1 MSFDRLL
8 VANRGE
14 IAIRVARA
22 ATELG
27 LECVAVYSEDDARSL
42 HMLQAR
48 EAHPLSGRGPAAY
61 LDAAQVIRAAVNA
74 GCQAI
79 HPGYGFL
86 AESADFAARC
96 TEAGLV
102 FVGPAPTSLAM
113 FGDKTAA
120 RRLAQSLDVPVLAGT
135 TGSTTLEQAQD
146 FCASLGNEP
155 VIIKAV
161 AGGGGRGMRVV
172 ERAEDLAQAF
182 ERCASEAQAAFG
194 NGAVYVEQFMPRA
207 RHIEIQ
213 VIGDA
218 SGAVTSLGERDCSLQ
233 RRHQKLIEISPSPG
247 LAEATRKRLVAAAL
261 RMARAAHYA
270 SLGTF
275 EFLVDAVDG
284 ERFAFIEAN
293 PRVQV
298 EHTVTEEMLG
308 IDLIQA
314 QLNVARGATLTDLR
328 LTPADIVP
336 RRGFAMQLRVNM
348 ETLDGQGRAVPSAGR
363 LAVYEMPSGPGV
375 RVDGYGYAG
384 YATNPSFDSLL
395 AKLIVSVGTSGPA
408 GYSAL
413 LEKAARALD
422 ETRIEGVQTNLDFL
436 AALVRQSEVVAN
448 RLHTRLAED
457 HAMAL
462 VQAAR
467 GARSASI
474 AGAFTADALQTPAMI
489 EGDVP
494 GLTGVVAP
502 MAGRIVRVVPAV
514 GTTVRTGMALV
525 VIEAMKME
533 HVVAAPCDGIVRSI
547 VSAVDD
553 GVVEG
558 ARMLWLEPHALQD
571 EPGAALD
578 DGAHRRPGAEL
589 DALVERRASVLD
601 EARPEAV
608 HKQHGRGTMTAR
620 ERIAALIDPCTFE
633 EIGML
638 VRPDVGD
645 QPAPA
650 DGVVL
655 GTARIDGRPVVLV
668 SQDFTVFGGSVG
680 HLGRLKMERAARLAL
695 RHGIPLVML
704 LDGGGHRIQDGQN
717 SRAYADAGTTLHHL
731 AKLSGWAPIVG
742 CVLGHGFAANT
753 NFTGMADFVVM
764 VRGVATMGIAGPALV
779 KAGTGEVITAQEL
792 GGASAQVDRFGLA
805 DLGVDSEQAAL
816 DAVKAFLSYLPSN
829 ARALAPSASAAVPAD
844 ADEVARA
851 QALLDIVP
859 SNTRQTYDVRK
870 VLELLAD
877 AGSMF
882 EIKPTFAR
890 SLVTAFGRLDGRP
903 VGFVANQPLV
913 AGGMLDASACDKGA
927 HFIAICDAF
936 GVPLIHLIDVP
947 GFAIGSQAESTTL
960 GRRSAKLLFELGHAS
975 VPRISIV
982 LRKGYGLGYYAMS
995 GGRSFDADA
1004 CFAWPTAEICAMS
1017 VEGSVDVAY
1026 RKDYEA
1032 AADPAAR
1039 RQQIIDCIRANVGA
1053 LQAAE
1058 GFGLD
1063 DVIDPR
1069 TTRRRLMEVLARAPA
1084 RRDNAMP
1091 AKFRAIAPI

>member
-1 MSFDRLL
+1 MSFHKLL

-14 IAIRVARA
+14 IAIRIGRA
-22 ATELG
+22 AAELNIP
-27 LECVAVYSEDDARSL
+27 CVAVFSEDDARSL
-42 HMLQAR
+42 HTLQSR
-48 EAHPLSGRGPAAY
+48 EARPLSGRGPAAY
-61 LDAAQVIRAAVNA
+61 LDAAQIIRAAVDS
-74 GCQAI
+74 GCQAV

-96 TEAGLV
+96 AEAGLI
-102 FVGPAPTSLAM
+102 FVGPTPASLAL

-120 RRLAQSLDVPVLAGT
+120 RRLAQSLDVPVLPGT
-135 TGSTTLEQAQD
+135 TGSTTLAQAQE
-146 FCASLGNEP
+146 FCASLDGEP
-155 VIIKAV
+155 VIIKAL

-172 ERAEDLAQAF
+172 ERVEDLAQAL
-182 ERCASEAQAAFG
+182 ERCASEAQATFG
-194 NGAVYVEQFMPRA
+194 NGDVYVERFMPRA

-213 VIGDA
+213 LIGDA
-218 SGAVTSLGERDCSLQ
+218 GGAVTSLGERDCSLQ
-233 RRHQKLIEISPSPG
+233 RRHQKLIEISPSPN
-247 LAEATRKRLVAAAL
+247 LSAATRDRLATAAL
-261 RMARAAHYA
+261 RMARAARYA

-275 EFLVDAVDG
+275 EFLVDAADG

-298 EHTVTEEMLG
+298 EHTVTEEVLG

-314 QLNVARGATLTDLR
+314 QLNVARGATLADLG
-328 LTPADIVP
+328 LAQEDITP
-336 RRGFAMQLRVNM
+336 RRGYAMQLRINM
-348 ETLDGQGRAVPSAGR
+348 ETLDRQGHTMPSAGR
-363 LAVYEMPSGPGV
+363 LASYEMPSGPGV
-375 RVDGYGYAG
+375 RVDGYGYTG

-395 AKLIVSVGTSGPA
+395 AKLVVSVGTPGPA
-408 GYSAL
+408 GYTAL
-413 LEKAARALD
+413 LDKAARALD
-422 ETRIEGVQTNLDFL
+422 ETRIQGVQTNLDFL
-436 AALVRQSEVVAN
+436 AALVRHPEVVAD
-448 RLHTRLAED
+448 RVHTRLVED
-457 HAMAL
+457 NAMAL
-462 VQAAR
+462 ADAAR
-467 GARSASI
+467 SRHAASV
-474 AGAFTADALQTPAMI
+474 AEVALAEPQQPPT
-489 EGDVP
+489 EEDVS
-494 GLTGVVAP
+494 GQIGVAAP

-514 GTTVRTGMALV
+514 GDTVRTGMAVV

-533 HVVAAPCDGIVRSI
+533 HVVAAPCDGIVTRV

-558 ARMLWLEPHALQD
+558 ARMLWLEPNGLQTGLGVGVDDEARPRSGGCLEALS
-571 EPGAALD
+571 
-578 DGAHRRPGAEL
+578 
-589 DALVERRASVLD
+589 ERRASVLD
-601 EARPEAV
+601 EARPDAV
-608 HKQHGRGTMTAR
+608 RKQHGRGAMTAR
-620 ERIAALIDPCTFE
+620 ERIAALIDPETFE

-638 VRPDVGD
+638 VRPEAGE
-645 QPAPA
+645 QPASA

-680 HLGRLKMERAARLAL
+680 HLGRMKMERAARLAL

-779 KAGTGEVITAQEL
+779 KAGTGETVTAQEL
-792 GGASAQVDRFGLA
+792 GGAPAQVDRFGLA

-816 DAVKAFLSYLPSN
+816 DAVRAFLSYLPSN
-829 ARALAPSASAAVPAD
+829 ARASVPLAGAAASAPAD
-844 ADEVARA
+844 DAQRA

-859 SNTRQTYDVRK
+859 SNTRQAYN
-870 VLELLAD
+870 VLEVLERLAD
-877 AGSMF
+877 AGSLF

-927 HFIAICDAF
+927 HFIAVCDAF
-936 GVPLIHLIDVP
+936 GLPLIHLIDVP
-947 GFAIGSQAESTTL
+947 GFAIGSQAERTTL

-1039 RQQIIDCIRANVGA
+1039 RQQIIDGIRVNIGA

-1069 TTRRRLMEVLARAPA
+1069 TTRRRLIEVLARAPA
-1084 RRDNAMP
+1084 RRDNGMP